1 MSKKRAFVQAT
12 NDEVGQARMQL
23 IKKALDKIEAAK
35 NQGFY
40 LEAIAI
46 LESLIAD
53 RLESLISIVDKETGF
68 QTLGNSIKKLKGI
81 GSKFDKNFMKFIK
94 KECSKE
100 GNNILELMSDP
111 TKTTIARVVRPEL
124 KNSRFFGK
132 TGTSNNGMNNWFVGF
147 DHVQLSVQLSPKQL
161 WGSNCIWL

>member
-68 QTLGNSIKKLKGI
+68 QTLGSSIKKLKAI
-81 GSKFDKNFMKFIK
+81 GSKFDKSFMKFIK
-94 KECSKE
+94 NKLNPWRDNRNKALHEMVKLEANNLHEWEARYAKLEEEIGKGYKIFRRIDKE
-100 GNNILELMSDP
+100 I
-111 TKTTIARVVRPEL
+111 TIQRKKIR
-124 KNSRFFGK
+124 
-132 TGTSNNGMNNWFVGF
+132 
-147 DHVQLSVQLSPKQL
+147 
-161 WGSNCIWL
+161 